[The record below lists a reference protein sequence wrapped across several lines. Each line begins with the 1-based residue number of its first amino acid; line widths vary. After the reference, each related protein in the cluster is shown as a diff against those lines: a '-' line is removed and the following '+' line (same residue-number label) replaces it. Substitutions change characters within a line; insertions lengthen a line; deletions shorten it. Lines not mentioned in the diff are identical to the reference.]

1 MDNELEKLAMSCLNH
16 PALNNRFYDLWRN
29 HRLNADQVEV
39 VATNFYHHVA
49 PTSERL
55 SALLLVLPS
64 EAIRARSETVDNIN
78 DELGRGDPLQ
88 AHTRLLETF
97 FDSLLSKLRSA
108 PTRLTDIQTPLLPS
122 TRQLIDEGYALF
134 AGDVHRAIG
143 ALLAQEWH
151 AYPQLI
157 HLYEGA
163 RNYMDLY
170 NLVEFHGVCD
180 FFYIHIG
187 GAEQEH
193 MRHSLSTAASMC
205 RDRSDLNQIEAGLNA
220 YLTLLATYWNSLY
233 EAVVSRSEPTT
244 WVG

>member
-1 MDNELEKLAMSCLNH
+1 MENELEQLAMGCLNH

-29 HRLNADQVEV
+29 HRLNSDQVEV

-49 PTSERL
+49 PTSVRL
-55 SALLLVLPS
+55 TALLLRLPS
-64 EAIRARSETVDNIN
+64 GAIRARTETVDNIG
-78 DELGRGDPLQ
+78 DELGRGDPAQ
-88 AHTRLLETF
+88 AHTKLLETF
-97 FDSLLSKLRSA
+97 FDSLLSKLRGA
-108 PTRLTDIQTPLLPS
+108 PARLTDIQAPLLPS

-134 AGDVHRAIG
+134 AGDVHYGIG

-170 NLVEFHGVCD
+170 DLVEFHGVCD

-193 MRHSLSTAASMC
+193 MRHSVSTAASLC
-205 RDRSDLNQIEAGLNA
+205 CDRGDLKRIEAGLNA
-220 YLTLLATYWNSLY
+220 YLTLLATYWDSLY
-233 EAVVSRSEPTT
+233 EAVVSMS
-244 WVG
+244 